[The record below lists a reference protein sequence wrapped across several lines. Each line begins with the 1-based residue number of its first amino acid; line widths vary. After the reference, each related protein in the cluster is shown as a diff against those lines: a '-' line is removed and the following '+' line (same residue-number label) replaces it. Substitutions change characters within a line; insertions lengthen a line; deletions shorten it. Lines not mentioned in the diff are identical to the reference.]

1 MSIALVVTAGFG
13 NGTLTGTIK
22 DVVLRG
28 YSIGVPPVGV
38 DGPGFGV
45 TGTITNNGLGR
56 IGGISNIG
64 IGRVGTIQLG
74 FGVVGKITNN
84 GLGLAGEITNDGIGK
99 KGDI

>member
-13 NGTLTGTIK
+13 NGTFSGTIPF
-22 DVVLRG
+22 VVTRG
-28 YSIGVPPVGV
+28 YSIGVPPTGV

-56 IGGISNIG
+56 IGAISNAG
-64 IGRVGTIQLG
+64 IGRIGTIQLG

-84 GLGLAGEITNDGIGK
+84 GLGLAGKITNDGIGK